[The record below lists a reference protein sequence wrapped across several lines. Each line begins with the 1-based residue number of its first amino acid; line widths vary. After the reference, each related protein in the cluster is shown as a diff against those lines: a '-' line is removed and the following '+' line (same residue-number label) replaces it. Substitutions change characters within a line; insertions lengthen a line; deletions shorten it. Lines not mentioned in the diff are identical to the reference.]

1 MKATK
6 ILLPII
12 VLIASAIAIYFLA
25 PLAAWKEKQ
34 LINVADKKTGYL
46 TPYTPGVATY
56 LQYCKAWW
64 CYKFS
69 NTTTL
74 IIKDEHQNEY
84 KGTTGVKE
92 LDDPNKDV
100 LKDILS

>member
-1 MKATK
+1 MKTTK

-12 VLIASAIAIYFLA
+12 ALIASAIAIFFLA

-34 LINVADKKTGYL
+34 LHYAADSIRYIMAP
-46 TPYTPGVATY
+46 TPSNNTY
-56 LQYCKAWW
+56 LQFCKAWW
-64 CYKFS
+64 RNKFS
-69 NTTTL
+69 NITTL

-84 KGTTGVKE
+84 KGTTGHKE
-92 LDDPNKDV
+92 LDDLNKDV